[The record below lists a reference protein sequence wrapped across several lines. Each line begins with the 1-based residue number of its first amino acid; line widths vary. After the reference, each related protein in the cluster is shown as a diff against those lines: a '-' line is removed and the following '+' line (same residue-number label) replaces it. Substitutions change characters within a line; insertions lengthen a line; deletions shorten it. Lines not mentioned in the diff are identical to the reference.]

1 LKKLLWMIW
10 IPVIAAGVLL
20 MTHNREKENIAPPQ
34 AKPPATQAE
43 QRGEQQRN
51 AARAL
56 ALQLQQM
63 YHEEGLDVDVSYY
76 GNTLELTSDEF
87 RDVGARDTAIGNIPQ
102 STRHKFCDFG
112 LWYLK
117 VGYSKGTFSS
127 NVARTVNLG
136 CSQERIARIRETED
150 ARKQWAS
157 TLSVSEGSQ
166 SIRASADGTTLVFE
180 SDSFKDPANMRMFAD
195 SFGLAGSGERENLCR
210 LNFTQ
215 VRLKTAAKVVRVIPI
230 HCR

>member
-1 LKKLLWMIW
+1 MKRLVWMIW
-10 IPVIAAGVLL
+10 IPVIAAGILL
-20 MTHNREKENIAPPQ
+20 MTHSSEKRSATL
-34 AKPPATQAE
+34 KPKPTATQAE
-43 QRGEQQRN
+43 QHEEQQRN

-63 YHEEGLDVDVSYY
+63 YRQEGLDVDVTYY

-102 STRHKFCDFG
+102 STKHKFCDFG
-112 LWYLK
+112 IWYLK

-136 CSQERIARIRETED
+136 CSQERLARIHETEG

-157 TLSVSEGSQ
+157 TLSVSEGAQ
-166 SIRASADGTTLVFE
+166 SIRASADGTTLLFE
-180 SDSFKDPANMRMFAD
+180 SDSFKDPANTRMLQTT
-195 SFGLAGSGERENLCR
+195 SVL
-210 LNFTQ
+210 Q
-215 VRLKTAAKVVRVIPI
+215 VPAKCKICVG
-230 HCR
+230 